1 MANKKNNKKSIP
13 YSPDLLVVEP
23 TIQMMSGYK
32 ENPKKETE
40 DKKS

>member
-1 MANKKNNKKSIP
+1 MVNKKNNKKGIP
-13 YSPDLLVVEP
+13 YTPNLLVVEP

-32 ENPKKETE
+32 ETSKKETD